1 MFMLAKGG
9 EILGITGLLDSGRTE
24 LALSMFGLRKA
35 TGGQIVKDGKAVTIA
50 SPRDAIAAGIGFV
63 PEDRLSEGLFLTQSI
78 ADNIIISE
86 IDHLTKKAGVLDL
99 KKCQEEIDK
108 WVKDL
113 AIKTPDPNNA
123 CTTLSGGN
131 QQRIVLA
138 KWLACKPDV
147 LILNGPTVGVDIGS
161 KHDIHAILQRLANQG
176 MAVIIISDDLP
187 EVLENCSDLLVMK
200 KGKIVAHLDPAVTD
214 ESVVLSHM
222 M

>member
-1 MFMLAKGG
+1 MK
-9 EILGITGLLDSGRTE
+9 
-24 LALSMFGLRKA
+24 
-35 TGGQIVKDGKAVTIA
+35 IA
-50 SPRDAIAAGIGFV
+50 NPRDAIAVGIGFV

-86 IDHLTKKAGVLDL
+86 IDHLSNGAGVL
-99 KKCQEEIDK
+99 KRKECKNEVDK
-108 WVKDL
+108 WVREL
-113 AIKTPDPNNA
+113 AIKTPDPQNA

-161 KHDIHAILQRLANQG
+161 KHDIHVILQRLADQG

-187 EVLENCSDLLVMK
+187 EVLENCSKMLVMK
-200 KGKIVAHLDPAVTD
+200 KGRIVAQLEPAQTD
-214 ESVVLSHM
+214 EATVLSHM